1 MSGKIIEKIKRERW
15 TTRAMEFLRR
25 LLPLLGL
32 YLDDLL
38 FVAAGICFTAATGLA
53 FGFSAALAV
62 AGVCFLGYG
71 IVVARAR
78 NGGDKQ

>member
-1 MSGKIIEKIKRERW
+1 MSRKTTEKIERG
-15 TTRAMEFLRR
+15 RRKGRVKEFLRR

-38 FVAAGICFTAATGLA
+38 FVAGGICLTASAGLA
-53 FGFSAALAV
+53 FGPSAALAV
-62 AGVCFLGYG
+62 AGVCLLAYG

-78 NGGDKQ
+78 NGGGD